1 MSPFLVLAML
11 SAANLRIAPV
21 EGTRFALEVEK
32 TGLLSGK
39 KHLILFEKYSGK
51 LEYDSAQPERSKL
64 TLEIEARSAV
74 IKDDWSPA
82 KGSLEKIY
90 TEMQTASVL
99 DSAKYPKITFASERI
114 AAKGSGQFEVTG
126 PLTIR
131 NVTKPVTVLVTQKG
145 DLYEGVA
152 TVKLSDY
159 KIKAPKAALGAIGTK
174 DEMKVSFTLK
184 PGA

>member
-1 MSPFLVLAML
+1 MTAFLVLSL
-11 SAANLRIAPV
+11 LTAANLRIAPA

-51 LEYDSAQPERSKL
+51 LDYDPAAPERSQL
-64 TLEIEARSAV
+64 TLDIEARSAV

-90 TEMQTASVL
+90 TEMQTSSVL

-114 AAKGSGQFEVTG
+114 TPKGAGTFEVTG

-131 NVTKPVTVLVTQKG
+131 NVTKPVTVQVTQKG
-145 DLYEGVA
+145 DLYEGTA
-152 TVKLSDY
+152 IVKLSDY